1 MLAVPEREPSASRW
15 ATRAALFSFGLIAAA
30 AFLHRLFGMP
40 TPVAFN
46 LLVVALGIAVLS
58 IAFALVAASM
68 IWQTGRPGTA
78 RVLFAVCFSLVL
90 ISAPLLYEV
99 WLRDYPMLYD
109 VTTDVADPPPFTVA
123 VSLRTPGSNSVAYD
137 RRRSADEQARAY
149 PDIKP
154 MRIERSSEEAYA
166 LVVDAVKKVKMEI
179 VRDDAPNLE
188 TGTPGAIEA
197 VDRTIIIGLYHDV
210 AIRVSGDSENA
221 RVDIR
226 SASRFGHG
234 DMGRNAERIRELVKE
249 IQARVDA
256 TTPAAGEVRPQSG
269 KKAKPGKEDDPRS
282 ERRRRQRDR
291 GQ

>member
-58 IAFALVAASM
+58 IVFALVAASI
-68 IWQTGRPGTA
+68 IWKTGRPGTA
-78 RVLFAVCFSLVL
+78 RVLFAVCFSLAL

-99 WLRDYPMLYD
+99 WVRDYPMLSD
-109 VTTDVADPPPFTVA
+109 ITTDFANPPPFTAAVA
-123 VSLRTPGSNSVAYD
+123 LRTPGSNPVAYD
-137 RRRSADEQARAY
+137 RKGSADEQARAY

-154 MRIERSSEEAYA
+154 MRIARSSEEAYA

-179 VRDDAPNLE
+179 VREDAPDLE
-188 TGTPGAIEA
+188 DGTSGAIEA
-197 VDRTIIIGLYHDV
+197 VDRTIIMGLYHDV
-210 AIRVSGDSENA
+210 AIRVSGDSESA

-249 IQARVDA
+249 IQARIDA
-256 TTPAAGEVRPQSG
+256 TMPTASEERPQTG
-269 KKAKPGKEDDPRS
+269 KKAKPGKEADPRS
-282 ERRRRQRDR
+282 ERRRRLRDR